1 MAVHI
6 SVHGGNGEKA
16 IRDLKR
22 KMQRELVFRQ
32 MKMSRF
38 YEPPSAKKVREGQE
52 ADRRI
57 KVINGIIKDYNIESI
72 LDLGCGDLYWAE
84 KLDLDKTKI

>member
-6 SVHGGNGEKA
+6 SVHGGNGDKA

-38 YEPPSAKKVREGQE
+38 YEPPSVKRVHEPQE
-52 ADRRI
+52 SDRRLR
-57 KVINGIIKDYNIESI
+57 KNISKKRLES
-72 LDLGCGDLYWAE
+72 
-84 KLDLDKTKI
+84 

>member
-16 IRDLKR
+16 IKDLKR
-22 KMQRELVFRQ
+22 KMQRELIFRM

-38 YEPPSAKKVREGQE
+38 YEPNSVKKVRERQE
-52 ADRRI
+52 SERRI
-57 KVINGIIKDYNIESI
+57 RKNNRRRRMED
-72 LDLGCGDLYWAE
+72 
-84 KLDLDKTKI
+84 

>member
-6 SVHGGNGEKA
+6 SVHGGNGDKA

-38 YEPPSAKKVREGQE
+38 YEPPSVKRVREQQE
-52 ADRRI
+52 SDRRVR
-57 KVINGIIKDYNIESI
+57 KNNRKKRLES
-72 LDLGCGDLYWAE
+72 
-84 KLDLDKTKI
+84 

>member
-16 IRDLKR
+16 IKDLKR
-22 KMQRELVFRQ
+22 KMQRELIFRM

-38 YEPPSAKKVREGQE
+38 YEPESVKKVRERQE
-52 ADRRI
+52 SERRI
-57 KVINGIIKDYNIESI
+57 RKNNRRRRMED
-72 LDLGCGDLYWAE
+72 
-84 KLDLDKTKI
+84 

>member
-16 IRDLKR
+16 IRELKR

-38 YEPPSAKKVREGQE
+38 YEPPSDRRVREKQE
-52 ADRRI
+52 SDRRI
-57 KVINGIIKDYNIESI
+57 RKNNRRKRLES
-72 LDLGCGDLYWAE
+72 
-84 KLDLDKTKI
+84 

>member
-1 MAVHI
+1 MAVHV

-38 YEPPSAKKVREGQE
+38 YEPPSVTRVREQQE
-52 ADRRI
+52 SDRRI
-57 KVINGIIKDYNIESI
+57 RKNNRRKRMEG
-72 LDLGCGDLYWAE
+72 
-84 KLDLDKTKI
+84 

>member
-1 MAVHI
+1 VAVSV

-22 KMQRELVFRQ
+22 KMQRELVFRK

-38 YEPPSAKKVREGQE
+38 YETPSVKRVREQQE
-52 ADRRI
+52 AERRI
-57 KVINGIIKDYNIESI
+57 RKNNRRRNLEG
-72 LDLGCGDLYWAE
+72 
-84 KLDLDKTKI
+84 

>member
-16 IRDLKR
+16 IKDLKR
-22 KMQRELVFRQ
+22 KMQRELIFRM

-38 YEPPSAKKVREGQE
+38 HEPKSVQKVRERQE
-52 ADRRI
+52 SERRI
-57 KVINGIIKDYNIESI
+57 RKNNRRRRMED
-72 LDLGCGDLYWAE
+72 
-84 KLDLDKTKI
+84 

>member
-16 IRDLKR
+16 IKDLKR
-22 KMQRELVFRQ
+22 KMQRELIFRM

-38 YEPPSAKKVREGQE
+38 YEPKSVKKVRERQE
-52 ADRRI
+52 SERRI
-57 KVINGIIKDYNIESI
+57 RKNNRRRRMED
-72 LDLGCGDLYWAE
+72 
-84 KLDLDKTKI
+84 